1 MDELSVEAALA
12 AMFAGGAAWWVAWRT
27 AHARRSPAARISLYL
42 EGPRVHLGGRPS
54 QPNGA
59 PVGAEVLR
67 RVLGPLAGGVIS
79 FLSRML
85 LTGTDDALELSLRQ
99 AGLNMTPAS
108 YRRQYLRW
116 LTLTPL
122 ALGAVGAFAG
132 SASYVMAFFLAGVF
146 AGARRMPE
154 RVKAATKRRC
164 DRIRSDLPTVVSVLA
179 LKIENNKSLVVAV
192 SDVVT
197 QGSGP
202 VVEEL
207 ARAMHMINAGYGEA
221 ASFDLIARETPEP
234 AAARFYRFLSA
245 ATSGGID
252 VGKVLLDQACELRA
266 QRREEVERSAARRQ
280 MSLVVPNLA
289 FMAPVL
295 FAFLLAPLPQL
306 LFGK

>member
-1 MDELSVEAALA
+1 MTVQATLSALFVGGSVWWAACR
-12 AMFAGGAAWWVAWRT
+12 V
-27 AHARRSPAARISLYL
+27 AHARRSPAARMSLYL
-42 EGPRVHLGGRPS
+42 EVPRAHLGGPPA
-54 QPNGA
+54 QTAGA

-79 FLSRML
+79 SVSRMVV
-85 LTGTDDALELSLRQ
+85 TAPDDVLELSLRQ
-99 AGLNMTPAS
+99 AGLNMSVGS

-116 LTLTPL
+116 LALTPL
-122 ALGAVGAFAG
+122 VLGGVGALAG
-132 SASYVMAFFLAGVF
+132 NATYVVIFFFAGVF

-154 RVKAATKRRC
+154 RVKAATKRR
-164 DRIRSDLPTVVSVLA
+164 RERMRSDLPTVVSVLA

-192 SDVVT
+192 SDVVA

-202 VVEEL
+202 IVEEL
-207 ARAMHMINAGYGEA
+207 ARAMHMMNAGYGEA

-234 AAARFYRFLSA
+234 AGARFYRFLSA

>member
-1 MDELSVEAALA
+1 LLAALFA
-12 AMFAGGAAWWVAWRT
+12 AGVTWWVSWRM
-27 AHARRSPAARISLYL
+27 AHARRSPAARMSIYL
-42 EGPRVHLGGRPS
+42 ETPRVHLGGRPA
-54 QPNGA
+54 QPSGT

-79 FLSRML
+79 FLSRMV
-85 LTGTDDALELSLRQ
+85 LTGPDDVLEVSLRQ
-99 AGLNMTPAS
+99 AGMNMTPAV

-116 LTLTPL
+116 MIFTPL
-122 ALGAVGAFAG
+122 ALGTLGALAGRASYVVVFFIAGIFAG
-132 SASYVMAFFLAGVF
+132 S
-146 AGARRMPE
+146 RRMPE
-154 RVKAATKRRC
+154 RVKAAIKRR
-164 DRIRSDLPTVVSVLA
+164 RERMRSDLPTVVSVLA

-207 ARAMHMINAGYGEA
+207 GRAVHLINAGYGEA
-221 ASFDLIARETPEP
+221 ASFELIARETPEP

-252 VGKVLLDQACELRA
+252 IVRALLDQACELRVE
-266 QRREEVERSAARRQ
+266 RREEVERSAARRQ

-295 FAFLLAPLPQL
+295 FAFLLAPLPSL

>member
-1 MDELSVEAALA
+1 VTVPVILAALFLGVA
-12 AMFAGGAAWWVAWRT
+12 VWWVGWRL

-42 EGPRVHLGGRPS
+42 ESARVHLGGPPA
-54 QPNGA
+54 QANGA
-59 PVGAEVLR
+59 LVGAEVLR
-67 RVLGPLAGGVIS
+67 RVLGPLAGRAIS
-79 FLSRML
+79 FVPRMVL
-85 LTGTDDALELSLRQ
+85 AGPDDVLELSLRQ
-99 AGLNMTPAS
+99 AGMNMSAAS

-116 LTLTPL
+116 LTVTPL
-122 ALGAVGAFAG
+122 ALGAVGALAG
-132 SASYVMAFFLAGVF
+132 SATYVVVFFLAGAF

-154 RVKAATKRRC
+154 RVKAATRRRSE
-164 DRIRSDLPTVVSVLA
+164 RIRSDLPTVVSVLA

-192 SDVVT
+192 SDVVA

-202 VVEEL
+202 VIDEL
-207 ARAMHMINAGYGEA
+207 ARAGHMMNAGFGEA
-221 ASFDLIARETPEP
+221 ASFDLIGREAAEP

>member
-1 MDELSVEAALA
+1 MTAAVLLA
-12 AMFAGGAAWWVAWRT
+12 AICAGGGVWWVAWRM
-27 AHARRSPAARISLYL
+27 AHAHRSPAARMSLYL
-42 EGPRVHLGGRPS
+42 ESPRVHLGGKPAQPS
-54 QPNGA
+54 GA
-59 PVGAEVLR
+59 PAGAEVLR
-67 RVLGPLAGGVIS
+67 RVLGPLATNVAS
-79 FLSRML
+79 FVSRMV
-85 LTGTDDALELSLRQ
+85 LTRPGEPLELSLRR
-99 AGLNMTPAS
+99 AGMNMTPAA

-116 LTLTPL
+116 LTLTPV
-122 ALGAVGAFAG
+122 ALGAVGALAG
-132 SASYVMAFFLAGVF
+132 SATYVVVFFLAGIFV
-146 AGARRMPE
+146 GARRMTE
-154 RVKAATKRRC
+154 RVKAATKRRSE
-164 DRIRSDLPTVVSVLA
+164 RMRSDLPTVVSVLA

-192 SDVVT
+192 SDVVA

-207 ARAMHMINAGYGEA
+207 SRAVHMINAGYGEA
-221 ASFDLIARETPEP
+221 ASFELAARETPEP

-252 VGKVLLDQACELRA
+252 VGHVLLDQACELRV

-295 FAFLLAPLPQL
+295 FAFLLAPLPRL